1 MRWRRPQAQGLGGR
15 GRDQGA
21 SCGPAGLSTPRTQ
34 DYSGGGG
41 EGECCLAFLIF
52 HDPKLSHGTLSSRC
66 YAGKHSDGFSRRYD
80 TMPQ

>member
-1 MRWRRPQAQGLGGR
+1 MAKTPGSRAGRTWSGPGGPHAALPVFLPPVPRIILGV
-15 GRDQGA
+15 
-21 SCGPAGLSTPRTQ
+21 
-34 DYSGGGG
+34 G